1 MESRTEGS
9 NLEGHKLNGQNFIQ
23 WAQSVRIFI
32 CGKGKEEYLTG
43 AIVQPKEDDP
53 GYRTWKLENSMVMSW
68 LINSM
73 TNGIGENFMYY
84 GTAKEIWD
92 AARETYSNI
101 DNTSATFEI
110 KSILQDLRQ
119 GDSTVTE
126 YFNILARYWQ
136 QLDIY
141 EELVWKCPE
150 DGLLYKVIEKECI
163 YKFLL
168 GLNKNLDEV
177 RGRVLSIKLLPSVR
191 EVFSEIRREES
202 RQKVMLGTQ
211 NSSKNLENSALVARG
226 TQSNNNNH
234 QTKKN
239 RPWCDHCRKPGHTK
253 ETCWH
258 LHGKPADWK
267 PSRPQQNREG
277 RGYTATAEEDTS
289 GTSSNPGPF
298 SKEQLEA
305 LQKMFQQT
313 LQSTGTTIGT
323 ASVAQKG
330 IFSHALNVRLENHTT
345 WIVDSGASD
354 HMTGNLMV
362 FHEYTPCHNNSSVRI
377 ADGTLSRALNSGK
390 RIGNDEV
397 CAELYLLRAEEIRRL
412 LMKTTCV
419 VSNPSTK
426 TDSVVMLWHYRL
438 GSRWFVTFV
447 DDHTQVTWVFL
458 MKKKSEVREIFEN
471 FNNMVQTL
479 FQAKIQV
486 LRTNNAR
493 EYYHNILG
501 SYLLEN
507 GIVHQSSCIDTPQ
520 QNGVA
525 ERKNRHLMEVARS
538 LMIASNVPKQLWG
551 EAVLTAT
558 YLINRMPSRILQFK
572 TPC

>member
-9 NLEGHKLNGQNFIQ
+9 NSEVTSRLEVVHSGSASTTDGIILPITGHKLNGQNFIQ

-73 TNGIGENFMYY
+73 TNDIGENFMYY
-84 GTAKEIWD
+84 GTTKEIWD

-101 DNTSATFEI
+101 DNTSAIFEI

-126 YFNILARYWQ
+126 YFNILTRIVHGAT
-136 QLDIY
+136 IV
-141 EELVWKCPE
+141 E
-150 DGLLYKVIEKECI
+150 
-163 YKFLL
+163 
-168 GLNKNLDEV
+168 NLD
-177 RGRVLSIKLLPSVR
+177 
-191 EVFSEIRREES
+191 
-202 RQKVMLGTQ
+202 T
-211 NSSKNLENSALVARG
+211 
-226 TQSNNNNH
+226 
-234 QTKKN
+234 
-239 RPWCDHCRKPGHTK
+239 RKRLAGIYN
-253 ETCWH
+253 
-258 LHGKPADWK
+258 GKPANSK
-267 PSRPQQNREG
+267 PSRPQQNKEG
-277 RGYTATAEEDTS
+277 RGYTAAAEEDTS

-313 LQSTGTTIGT
+313 LQSTGTTIG
-323 ASVAQKG
+323 
-330 IFSHALNVRLENHTT
+330 
-345 WIVDSGASD
+345 ASD

-377 ADGTLSRALNSGK
+377 ADGTLSRALNSRK
-390 RIGNDEV
+390 RIGNAEV
-397 CAELYLLRAEEIRRL
+397 RAGLYLLRAEEIQRL
-412 LMKTTCV
+412 PMKTTCV
-419 VSNPSTK
+419 VSNLSTK

-447 DDHTQVTWVFL
+447 DNHTRVTWVFL
-458 MKKKSEVREIFEN
+458 MKKKSEVREILEN
-471 FNNMVQTL
+471 FNNMVQTQ

-486 LRTNNAR
+486 LRTDNAR

-507 GIVHQSSCIDTPQ
+507 GIVHQSSCIDTP
-520 QNGVA
+520 
-525 ERKNRHLMEVARS
+525 
-538 LMIASNVPKQLWG
+538 
-551 EAVLTAT
+551 
-558 YLINRMPSRILQFK
+558 
-572 TPC
+572 

>member
-1 MESRTEGS
+1 MESRTEES
-9 NLEGHKLNGQNFIQ
+9 NSEVTSRPEAVHSSSASTTDDIILPI
-23 WAQSVRIFI
+23 A
-32 CGKGKEEYLTG
+32 GKEEYLTG

-53 GYRTWKLENSMVMSW
+53 GYRTWKLENSMVISW

-73 TNGIGENFMYY
+73 TNDIGENFMYY
-84 GTAKEIWD
+84 GTTKEIWD

-101 DNTSATFEI
+101 DNTSAIFEI

-126 YFNILARYWQ
+126 YFNILTRYWQ

-150 DGLLYKVIEKECI
+150 DGLLYKKVIEKEHI

-177 RGRVLSIKLLPSVR
+177 RGRVLSIKPLPSVR

-239 RPWCDHCRKPGHTK
+239 RLWCDHCRKPGHTK

-258 LHGKPADWK
+258 LHGKLADWK

-277 RGYTATAEEDTS
+277 WGYTVAAEEDTS
-289 GTSSNPGPF
+289 GTISN
-298 SKEQLEA
+298 
-305 LQKMFQQT
+305 
-313 LQSTGTTIGT
+313 
-323 ASVAQKG
+323 
-330 IFSHALNVRLENHTT
+330 LENHTT

-362 FHEYTPCHNNSSVRI
+362 FHECTPCHNNSSIRI
-377 ADGTLSRALNSGK
+377 ANGTLSRALNSGK
-390 RIGNDEV
+390 RIGNAEV
-397 CAELYLLRAEEIRRL
+397 CAGLYLMRAEEI
-412 LMKTTCV
+412 
-419 VSNPSTK
+419 
-426 TDSVVMLWHYRL
+426 
-438 GSRWFVTFV
+438 
-447 DDHTQVTWVFL
+447 
-458 MKKKSEVREIFEN
+458 
-471 FNNMVQTL
+471 
-479 FQAKIQV
+479 
-486 LRTNNAR
+486 
-493 EYYHNILG
+493 
-501 SYLLEN
+501 
-507 GIVHQSSCIDTPQ
+507 
-520 QNGVA
+520 
-525 ERKNRHLMEVARS
+525 
-538 LMIASNVPKQLWG
+538 
-551 EAVLTAT
+551 
-558 YLINRMPSRILQFK
+558 
-572 TPC
+572 